1 MATNLQFI
9 KSIDANTGTSSVSID
24 NVFNKGYD
32 VYFVTVTGLNISG
45 NRSPFMR
52 LLDSSGAEITS
63 SVYDRASLATF
74 SGSSVTEYKNVNST
88 EWLYIP
94 SLYINDDTLDSF
106 TNFHVYNAEDTNSF
120 TFITAQ
126 GGDNVTGLVGMKTQ
140 AVCKEAALHR
150 GFTFKHAGT
159 ENFVNGNISVYGV
172 E

>member
-1 MATNLQFI
+1 MPTNLEFI
-9 KSIDANTGTSSVSID
+9 TSIDGNSGATSVSID
-24 NVFNKGYD
+24 NVFNKGYK
-32 VYFVTVTGLNISG
+32 VYFVTVTGLNIAG

-52 LLDSSGAEITS
+52 LLDSSGSEITS

-74 SGSSVTEYKNVNST
+74 SGSSFTEYKNVNST

-106 TNFHVYNAEDTNSF
+106 TNFYVYNAEDTNSF

>member
-9 KSIDANTGTSSVSID
+9 KSIDANTEASSVSID
-24 NVFNKGYD
+24 NVFNKGYK
-32 VYFVTVTGLNISG
+32 VYFVTVTGLNIDG

-52 LLDSSGAEITS
+52 LLDSSGSEITS
-63 SVYDRASLATF
+63 SIYDRASLAMF
-74 SGSSVTEYKNVNST
+74 SGSSFGEYRNVNST

-94 SLYINDDTLDSF
+94 SLYINNNTLDSF

-126 GGDNVTGLVGMKTQ
+126 GGDNVTGLLGMKTV
-140 AVCKEAALHR
+140 AVCKETALHR
-150 GFTFKHAGT
+150 GFSFKHAGT

>member
-1 MATNLQFI
+1 MPTNLEFI
-9 KSIDANTGTSSVSID
+9 TSIDGNSGATSVSID
-24 NVFNKGYD
+24 NVFNKGYK
-32 VYFVTVTGLNISG
+32 VYFVTVTGLNIAG

-74 SGSSVTEYKNVNST
+74 SGSSFTEYKNVNST

-106 TNFHVYNAEDTNSF
+106 TNFYVYNAEDTNSF